1 MRKIKIFINIS
12 RFIIYLY
19 VHYVRKF
26 ESNYIFIWNKKFFIN
41 NYENNLFIIDLLKL
55 IISLDKEKLID
66 KIFFKIYVKIMK
78 KKKII
83 IFMNQKFDFNF
94 IYLIFRYYI
103 YIFYYTSINSNKF
116 LQIFWITIYLR
127 RRLIS

>member
-55 IISLDKEKLID
+55 IISLDKEKLINR
-66 KIFFKIYVKIMK
+66 IFFKIYVKIMK
-78 KKKII
+78 KKKD
-83 IFMNQKFDFNF
+83 NH
-94 IYLIFRYYI
+94 
-103 YIFYYTSINSNKF
+103 FYESKIWF
-116 LQIFWITIYLR
+116 
-127 RRLIS
+127 